1 MTGFGGVFPL
11 SSVLIDYSAN
21 GLMLDSYN
29 GSIGFV
35 TGSGSVLRGSSTM
48 LVALVSATIPR
59 PLLTPSASH
68 QQEQQQRHH

>member
-29 GSIGFV
+29 GA
-35 TGSGSVLRGSSTM
+35 SGLSLDWEVSFAARSTM
-48 LVALVSATIPR
+48 LGALVSATIPR